1 MLTPTIW
8 KHGNTET
15 TGSYQPQF
23 VNALQ
28 TSGRMIY
35 ARIYQN
41 GSLLFD
47 ESTINNLTISFDGG
61 LLKSVMRVVEI
72 ELNGLYY
79 LLDQEFSSIQIG
91 VSDDQGAN
99 IYYVDYGKFIVG
111 PENEQSIE
119 TNTTKITCY
128 DQMLRSM
135 IQYDLNVSYTSS
147 TTNRQF
153 LSEINNRIGITTSQG
168 LIPSTGVMAMVRNH
182 ETYTEQNTF
191 RDVYDDFAE
200 ILGGCL
206 IISNNKLKFVSPTAT
221 NIVITEEQLKK
232 ITYKEAFGAVTS
244 LTLSRMPQEDN
255 VSYPDNPSEGEAVK
269 IENNLL
275 VEGYQDDSGAPDRT
289 PYLQPIYNSIN
300 AWGQFYPVDLE
311 SFGYCLYEPC
321 DMFTVLVQ
329 KADGTATNLP
339 ILWMNSTIKVGP
351 GLEED
356 MECERPEFGETDYTK
371 SSSSAIAEKNTYLYV
386 DKVGQTIEAHVE
398 SVEGTVGSLA
408 DRVPVNMLYD
418 TNAPS
423 LAKVYAS
430 KNRYF
435 YNSNYSAYMACSI
448 VSINNPPRSGI
459 DNGARFSFVST
470 YTSNIQRSLIWYDGA
485 VVPMTAGT
493 TYTMSCY
500 ARVSSAVTGNFAI
513 VFRYGHDSSWSTRPY
528 TEVYDVVIEDW
539 VKYSWTFTAEADY
552 IDTTL
557 GGARVGIG
565 ATMFANTTAGAVE
578 LCNFML
584 QEGTPS
590 DVTAKGSSL
599 QMDLN
604 GIRGDIYEIT
614 KEGGTLD
621 SKITASAGEILST
634 VSETY
639 TTAEDVDGIL
649 TSKDYVTSST
659 LTQTS
664 DNIKQEFSEQIKGI
678 GTNSQDIAEIKTW
691 IIGDINGVTVGKS
704 NSAIRGRFSNSQL
717 AFTDSSGNTK
727 YAWLD
732 AIEGLGASEI
742 SIGKPDSGSTSNLKK
757 RWRIF
762 ASDDGTHLTFT
773 RHS

>member
-23 VNALQ
+23 INALQ
-28 TSGRMIY
+28 TSGRMIS

-47 ESTINNLTISFDGG
+47 ESTINNITISFDGG

-99 IYYVDYGKFIVG
+99 IYYIDYGKFIVG

-135 IQYDLNVSYTSS
+135 IQYDLDVSYTSS

-153 LSEINNRIGITTSQG
+153 LSEINSRIGITTSQG

-232 ITYKEAFGAVTS
+232 ITYKEAFGTVTS

-275 VEGYQDDSGAPDRT
+275 VEGYQGDSGAPDRT
-289 PYLQPIYNSIN
+289 PYLQPIYSSIN

-398 SVEGTVGSLA
+398 SVEGTVGSLV
-408 DRVPVNMLYD
+408 DRVPVNMLLD

-423 LAKVYAS
+423 LQHIYAT
-430 KNRYF
+430 NDRYWS
-435 YNSNYSAYMACSI
+435 NSGSANEYISAEI
-448 VSINNPPRSGI
+448 VAITAPPRLGI
-459 DNGARFSFVST
+459 DYGALFTVISSVPSGKVRALT
-470 YTSNIQRSLIWYDGA
+470 WYAGDTVKMA
-485 VVPMTAGT
+485 AGT
-493 TYTMSCY
+493 QYTLSCY
-500 ARVSSAVTGNFAI
+500 ARVKTSSDGTVG
-513 VFRYGHDSSWSTRPY
+513 VYLGYGYNEYADAGYDENYQVASTS
-528 TEVYDVVIEDW
+528 W
-539 VKYSWTFTAEADY
+539 VKYSWTFTTDEAK
-552 IDTTL
+552 L
-557 GGARVGIG
+557 NANSARVYIG
-565 ATMFANTTAGAVE
+565 VFALSGTSTGAVE

-590 DVTAKGSSL
+590 DITAKGSSL

-639 TTAEDVDGIL
+639 TTTDDVNGIL

-664 DNIKQEFSEQIKGI
+664 RDIKQEFSEQIKGI
-678 GTNSQDIAEIKTW
+678 GTNSDAIAEIKTW